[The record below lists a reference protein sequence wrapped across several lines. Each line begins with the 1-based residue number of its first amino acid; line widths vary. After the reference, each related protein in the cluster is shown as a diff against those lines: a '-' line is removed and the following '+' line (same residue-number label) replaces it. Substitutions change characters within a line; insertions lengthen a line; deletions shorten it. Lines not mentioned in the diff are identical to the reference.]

1 MQSTKEVSVVIGVLA
16 DDNHRRKTV
25 GALRDAGFSGREIG
39 AASDTGELVVQEDAL
54 ARADVAD
61 HGLFDVLV
69 GMGAPE
75 REARR
80 FTREF
85 EAQRTIVTVQTT
97 DRPNEA
103 AAILRHH
110 AATSVRHW

>member
-110 AATSVRHW
+110 AATSVRRW